1 MSHEG
6 VFHRGSKLA
15 KSKKSVPHHLCGSA
29 TIPLKGG
36 SYDFCSCQIR
46 TPMKYWI
53 VFMKKHF
60 DRILKDMNPE
70 LKEVVK
76 PIVETIKTVD
86 YDPDSKQWVV
96 IAVLSIIMSVFV
108 LGIASRMIFNY
119 MKVKKAILDTEDET
133 RQENQPENA

>member
-1 MSHEG
+1 
-6 VFHRGSKLA
+6 
-15 KSKKSVPHHLCGSA
+15 
-29 TIPLKGG
+29 
-36 SYDFCSCQIR
+36 
-46 TPMKYWI
+46 MKYWI
-53 VFMKKHF
+53 VFMKKQF
-60 DRILKDMNPE
+60 DRIPKDMNPE

-76 PIVETIKTVD
+76 PIVETIKTID

-96 IAVLSIIMSVFV
+96 IAVLSIIMSVIV